1 MRYFITGCTGFI
13 GIHLCRFL
21 LSQDNEVFGLVR
33 NPEKI
38 PEDLKPKLKVVHGD
52 LSIFKKDNLVLPDV
66 DVIIHLAGVVS
77 GKNPSQYNEIN
88 YQSVKDL
95 LSTIS
100 RQNFLP
106 KKFIFASSQAAMGPN
121 LHNIIS
127 KETDQAL
134 PIDPY
139 GIAKLNSEK
148 LVQSQHFPTTVFR
161 PSLVLGPG
169 DPATLTLF
177 KIAKS
182 GVAFLP
188 AGKARPMSFVYI
200 DDLVRAIVLMSK
212 NHKNTHDL
220 YFITSESPIS
230 NHMLMQEIGKSL
242 DQKLYILKIPKFILR
257 FAVLLSTAYSSI
269 LGKANQFDHKQ
280 YKQMI
285 APSFLCTSLKFT
297 NETKWK
303 AKVSFSDA
311 IRISLDGYRT
321 LKWL

>member
-188 AGKARPMSFVYI
+188 AGKA
-200 DDLVRAIVLMSK
+200 
-212 NHKNTHDL
+212 
-220 YFITSESPIS
+220 
-230 NHMLMQEIGKSL
+230 
-242 DQKLYILKIPKFILR
+242 
-257 FAVLLSTAYSSI
+257 
-269 LGKANQFDHKQ
+269 
-280 YKQMI
+280 
-285 APSFLCTSLKFT
+285 
-297 NETKWK
+297 
-303 AKVSFSDA
+303 AKRVT
-311 IRISLDGYRT
+311 I
-321 LKWL
+321 